1 MEVLG
6 KLTNKLNLKNRN
18 IIILPCSHEIS
29 VKKDKSGKSCD
40 EVESSKSEKMALE
53 NFPVC
58 VLGSGISL
66 KGTFGFDKDKGCKEQ
81 NGYPIDWSYYLA
93 FYDNTMRG
101 IYRRSRSRLRCRDT
115 NMVVEALNI
124 IKNGPYVIKQYKN
137 KIKKSVNSQDTEN
150 NNSNTE
156 IVSNNSNIIIT
167 QQYLNEIFAI
177 SKILKNN
184 IEKYKWE
191 KPPKN
196 LLIAKEKMNKIVRNL
211 KPTPTNGD
219 FMKISGENYD
229 IISSIKKIIPKKLL
243 NKELL
248 NKEVQKNNKK

>member
-1 MEVLG
+1 M
-6 KLTNKLNLKNRN
+6 
-18 IIILPCSHEIS
+18 PCSHEIS

-150 NNSNTE
+150 NNSN
-156 IVSNNSNIIIT
+156 IIIT

-184 IEKYKWE
+184 IEKYKWV

-196 LLIAKEKMNKIVRNL
+196 LLIAK
-211 KPTPTNGD
+211 
-219 FMKISGENYD
+219 
-229 IISSIKKIIPKKLL
+229 
-243 NKELL
+243 
-248 NKEVQKNNKK
+248 